1 MSFRPMLAASIDD
14 VAKLRFPLQT
24 SPKLDGIR
32 CIVRDSVAVSRSL
45 KPIPNPFVQSVL
57 GHPMYNGLDGELIV
71 GDPTDPMAFNNT
83 TRGVM
88 SKSGEPDFRFH
99 VFDDVTHPE
108 MGFNKRHDEASR
120 RVTALGSPCI
130 VVPHW
135 EVHTPE
141 ELVTIETSVLGEG
154 YEGLM
159 ARDACS
165 PYKFGR
171 GTLRAQD
178 LLKLKRFED
187 GEALLLGM
195 EELMHNAN
203 EATTSALGLTER
215 SHSKD
220 NLLGMNTMGAMT
232 VRALNGI
239 FEGVEFSI
247 GTGFTS
253 DQRKDLWSRRHQ
265 GLNGRV
271 VKYKWFPGGSK
282 DAPRFP
288 VFLGFRDKI
297 DM

>member
-14 VAKLRFPLQT
+14 VLKLRFPLQT

-45 KPIPNPFVQSVL
+45 KPIPNRYVQSVL

-71 GDPTDPMAFNNT
+71 GDAADKMAFNNT

-88 SKSGEPDFRFH
+88 SIAGEPDFRFH

-120 RVTALGSPCI
+120 RVTALGRPCVI
-130 VVPHW
+130 VPHW
-135 EVHTPE
+135 EVNTPE
-141 ELVTIETSVLGEG
+141 ELVTVETSVLGEG

-187 GEALLLGM
+187 GEAELLRM

-203 EATTSALGLTER
+203 EASTSALGLTER
-215 SHSKD
+215 GHGKD
-220 NLLGMNTMGAMT
+220 NLLGMDTMGALV
-232 VRALNGI
+232 VRAVNGP
-239 FEGVEFSI
+239 FKGVEFSI
-247 GTGFTS
+247 GTGFTA
-253 DQRKDLWSRRHQ
+253 DQRQDLWNRRHD
-265 GLNGRV
+265 GLSGRL
-271 VKYKWFPGGSK
+271 VKYKFFPGGSK

-288 VFLGFRDKI
+288 VFLGFRSSA